1 MLYVK
6 RSGELIDHSYL
17 HCLVALTLWHKM
29 LRLVGIEWVAT
40 RNVVEMLTISYQ
52 GFGHLPKASHYGAL
66 PRFDFIMCKYDKM
79 VRVNGRGE
87 QDLVNI
93 I

>member
-1 MLYVK
+1 MCK

-52 GFGHLPKASHYGAL
+52 GFGLRQVIMAHCQGLILSCASM
-66 PRFDFIMCKYDKM
+66 IKWC
-79 VRVNGRGE
+79 E
-87 QDLVNI
+87 
-93 I
+93 